1 LEQQKKH
8 INQKQIKMARI
19 AKTVKPATEKVVKEK
34 KVRTSY
40 QQRKEARAPKE
51 TKVSYDWRKHLS
63 PRHKEMLKHE
73 ELHAQFEPVYNDPED
88 HPEYLRASAAIEK
101 DQIFAEL
108 DRWIAL
114 FPQALNQLKKEAG
127 AIEPEDI
134 MYHLNLISRILKNK
148 YEEKVV
154 VM

>member
-1 LEQQKKH
+1 
-8 INQKQIKMARI
+8 MARV
-19 AKTVKPATEKVVKEK
+19 AKTMKQDAEKAVKEK

-40 QQRKEARAPKE
+40 KQRKEARAPKE
-51 TKVSYDWRKHLS
+51 AKVPYDWRKHLS
-63 PRHKEMLKHE
+63 PRHKEMLRHE
-73 ELHAQFEPVYNDPED
+73 ELHAQPEPTYNDPED
-88 HPEYLRASAAIEK
+88 HPEYLRAEAAIEK

-114 FPQALNQLKKEAG
+114 FPEALNQLKREAG
-127 AIEPEDI
+127 SIESEDV
-134 MYHLNLISRILKNK
+134 MYHLNLISRVLKNK

>member
-1 LEQQKKH
+1 
-8 INQKQIKMARI
+8 MARV
-19 AKTVKPATEKVVKEK
+19 AKTMKQDAEKVVKEK

-40 QQRKEARAPKE
+40 KQRKEARAPKE
-51 TKVSYDWRKHLS
+51 AKVPYDWRKHLS
-63 PRHKEMLKHE
+63 PRHKEILKQE
-73 ELHAQFEPVYNDPED
+73 ELYPQPEPTYNAPED

-114 FPQALNQLKKEAG
+114 FPEALNQLKREAG
-127 AIEPEDI
+127 SIESEDV
-134 MYHLNLISRILKNK
+134 MYHLNLISRVLKNK